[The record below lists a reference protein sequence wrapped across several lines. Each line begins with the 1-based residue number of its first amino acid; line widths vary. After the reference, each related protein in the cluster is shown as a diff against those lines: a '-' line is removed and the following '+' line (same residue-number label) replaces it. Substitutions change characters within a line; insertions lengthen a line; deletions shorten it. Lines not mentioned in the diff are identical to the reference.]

1 MVLLLC
7 WRVVWLGLHR
17 HIRAFIG
24 LCVLVAATLVLGGC
38 GQTGALY
45 MPSEEAPRP
54 PAAPVDG
61 AEQKNKAS

>member
-1 MVLLLC
+1 MPYP
-7 WRVVWLGLHR
+7 
-17 HIRAFIG
+17 HIFMLIALIIG
-24 LCVLVAATLVLGGC
+24 VLGGC

-54 PAAPVDG
+54 PAAPIDG

>member
-1 MVLLLC
+1 MPYSRTIMLIVLT
-7 WRVVWLGLHR
+7 
-17 HIRAFIG
+17 
-24 LCVLVAATLVLGGC
+24 VAALSGC

-61 AEQKNKAS
+61 AVQQSDTPRAETNQ

>member
-1 MVLLLC
+1 MPYP
-7 WRVVWLGLHR
+7 
-17 HIRAFIG
+17 HIFMLIALISG
-24 LCVLVAATLVLGGC
+24 VLGGC

-54 PAAPVDG
+54 PAAPIEG

>member
-1 MVLLLC
+1 MPHYKLEQ
-7 WRVVWLGLHR
+7 RMPYS
-17 HIRAFIG
+17 HIFMLIALTIG
-24 LCVLVAATLVLGGC
+24 VLGGC

>member
-1 MVLLLC
+1 MPYSHIFMLIALTSGVLS
-7 WRVVWLGLHR
+7 
-17 HIRAFIG
+17 
-24 LCVLVAATLVLGGC
+24 GC

-54 PAAPVDG
+54 IAAPVDG